1 MRCGIMWLLSKNKR
15 VFPLLSLIFFTACA
29 PSTTVTYQSQPT
41 VINSPVPVGVEIS
54 ENLKDTVRLERVVVI
69 RKGDN
74 YIIQLTLRN
83 FSDSP
88 LNVLYKVDLYNS
100 SGLKV
105 DFLTSKWAV
114 LEIDSKSEK
123 IVKVLVPKRIVGNLS
138 SVKVYLK
145 TFEKGG

>member
-1 MRCGIMWLLSKNKR
+1 MWLLSRSKK
-15 VFPLLSLIFFTACA
+15 VFPLLSLTFFTACA

-41 VINSPVPVGVEIS
+41 MINSPVPVGMEIS

-83 FSDSP
+83 FSERP

-105 DFLTSKWAV
+105 DFLTSKWTV
-114 LEIDSKSEK
+114 LEIDSKGEK
-123 IVKVLVPKRIVGNLS
+123 IVKVIVPRRVVGNLS